1 MLGLLSWLGVND
13 TQLPSTQ
20 EHILVEAVRDGLII
34 LKTKHLAAVIEVT
47 GRDISRMTDDARIGL
62 LTQYQRFL
70 DTLRFPYQ
78 IIVGRKQQSLEEF
91 WGFVDRQAQA
101 WKRRGNSI
109 YADWLLGFAEFMRQV
124 TSAVN
129 PQVHQYL
136 VVLPYDPIPPTER
149 ARRKLALTP
158 ERLQAAAEELGKRCD
173 TVIRGLARLGLP
185 ARRLGDEELV
195 AVLHR
200 VYWPHIPD
208 TAVPPL
214 ARLSM
219 MVYQRE

>member
-1 MLGLLSWLGVND
+1 MFGLGWLGIEANEI
-13 TQLPSTQ
+13 PSTQ
-20 EHILVEAVRDGLII
+20 EHILVEAIQDNLII

-47 GRDISRMTDDARIGL
+47 GRDISRMTEDARIGL
-62 LTQYQRFL
+62 LMQYQRTL
-70 DTLRFPYQ
+70 DSLRFPYQ

-91 WGFVDRQAQA
+91 WAFVDRRAGA
-101 WKRRGNSI
+101 WKRQGNSV
-109 YADWLLGFAEFMRQV
+109 YADWLLGFAEFMREV

-136 VVLPYDPIPPTER
+136 VVLPYDPIPPAER
-149 ARRKLALTP
+149 VRRKPVLTP
-158 ERLQAAAEELGKRCD
+158 ERLKAAAEELGRRCD
-173 TVIRGLARLGLP
+173 IVTRGLARLGLP
-185 ARRLGDEELV
+185 ARRLDDQELM

-208 TAVPPL
+208 SAVPPL

-219 MVYQRE
+219 IVYSAKS